1 MKKETKRV
9 LRIISGYILIA
20 FGIIGLFLPF
30 LQGIALI
37 FAGILLISPS
47 HGKKIIDWMKIKW
60 QKFRKK
66 K

>member
-1 MKKETKRV
+1 MRKETKRII
-9 LRIISGYILIA
+9 RIISGYILII

-37 FAGILLISPS
+37 FAGIMLISPS
-47 HGKKIIDWMKIKW
+47 HGKKIIAWVKMKW
-60 QKFRKK
+60 QKLKK